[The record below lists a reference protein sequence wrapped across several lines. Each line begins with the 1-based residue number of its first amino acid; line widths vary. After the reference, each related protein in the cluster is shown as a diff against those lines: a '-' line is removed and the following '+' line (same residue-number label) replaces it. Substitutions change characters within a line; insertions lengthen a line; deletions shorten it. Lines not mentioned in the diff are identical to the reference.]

1 MTTRRSIAYNM
12 TKMVVLLTLIMGLVL
27 GMVQVVWDYY
37 QRLDTLYKRVGEVVN
52 SIEKAATKAV
62 YTFDDELAAEIAAG
76 LFEFQPI
83 NSVIIKDENQKIM
96 TTLVRYK
103 GPLPYYE
110 ISQYFFNEKYFFERP
125 LWFQGATNN
134 IIGTLIIEFSP
145 HETVATFLNRSLTI
159 LGGALLQSFLISILL
174 LFVFYQTVT
183 RPLHRLAH
191 DFKQIDPAQPSNSS
205 LTLPDSL
212 TDTEFAEVTEAG
224 NKLLRVIGSYLRS
237 KDIAEAQLITQKEET
252 ERYLSIAEAII
263 LKLDKHGC
271 IEMMNQRGLNL
282 LGYEPIDIIGRDWFD
297 IAIPPEDHRRIR
309 RAYTRLL
316 NTADEDGGSNS
327 AYFENE
333 IITKNGERRLV
344 FWHNAVERDQFG
356 QIEGIL
362 SSGQDITARKNAEEA
377 LRASEGSLRAIIE
390 ATSEGFVIADLD
402 RRQIT
407 DVNTAL
413 HTMLGYKR
421 EDLFKHPLTYFIHPD
436 DLHKWE
442 ARRERARETPH
453 QSYEMRLL
461 TKSGEALSVEVNAS
475 ALPKAPNEN
484 QHSVAFI
491 TDITERKKQE
501 AHQKELEKQLRQAQK
516 METVGT
522 LAGGIAHDFNNIL
535 TPILGYSSLLTARIP
550 EDDPNHARIQ
560 QIAKSANRAANM
572 VKQILTFSRRAEGEM
587 ASTDIA
593 EVVHEAMQLVHSTLP
608 SHIEI
613 KTQIP
618 DHCAPVIADSTQIQQ
633 MILNLCTNAQHA
645 MDAEGGVLEVSLEE
659 TVVTPQMAELSPP
672 LHVGRYLK
680 LTVSD
685 TGAGMDED
693 TLTRMFDPF
702 FTTKKSGE
710 GTGLGLSMV
719 HGIVQKHQ
727 GDIQVK
733 STLGQGSVFSVF
745 LPITDIQPA
754 AENPNLARPQ
764 GHQERILIVDD
775 ERINTEFLE
784 ELLDESGYQHQSF
797 TDSIEA
803 LDDFVSYP
811 DKYQM
816 ILTDQTMPRMTG
828 DQLVK
833 AVREISPDIP
843 IIMMSGYD
851 TKINMDNAHEFG
863 VDYFIQKPVSIEE
876 LTQVMDQLLETDVQ
890 DDRPLT

>member
-1 MTTRRSIAYNM
+1 MATRRSIAYNM
-12 TKMVVLLTLIMGLVL
+12 TKMVVLLTLVMGLVL

-103 GPLPYYE
+103 GPLPYRKL
-110 ISQYFFNEKYFFERP
+110 SGYFFKERYFFERP
-125 LWFQGATNN
+125 LWFQGTTNN

-159 LGGALLQSFLISILL
+159 LGGALLQSFLLSILL

-183 RPLHRLAH
+183 KPLHRLAH
-191 DFKQIDPAQPSNSS
+191 DFKQIDPAQPSISS
-205 LTLPDSL
+205 LTLPSSL
-212 TDTEFAEVTEAG
+212 ANTEFAEVTEAG

-282 LGYEPIDIIGRDWFD
+282 LGYDPVDIIGRDWFD
-297 IAIPPEDHRRIR
+297 IAIPPEDHRRVR

-316 NTADEDGGSNS
+316 NTAGQEKGNNS

-333 IITKNGERRLV
+333 IITKNGDRRLI

-402 RRQIT
+402 RSQII

-413 HTMLGYKR
+413 YTMLGYKR
-421 EDLFKHPLTYFIHPD
+421 EDLFKYPLTRFIHPD
-436 DLHKWE
+436 DHHKWE
-442 ARRERARETPH
+442 TRRERARHIPH

-461 TKSGEALSVEVNAS
+461 TKSGEAISVEVNAS

-484 QHSVAFI
+484 QHSVAFV
-491 TDITERKKQE
+491 TDITERKQQE
-501 AHQKELEKQLRQAQK
+501 AHQKELETQLRQAQK
-516 METVGT
+516 METIGT

-535 TPILGYSSLLTARIP
+535 TPILGYSSLLTSRIP

-593 EVVHEAMQLVHSTLP
+593 EVVKEAMELVHSTIP

-613 KTQIP
+613 NADIP

-645 MDAEGGVLEVSLEE
+645 MDGEGGVLDVRLEE
-659 TVVTPQMAELSPP
+659 TMVTPKMAELSPP

-680 LTVSD
+680 LTVRD

-693 TLTRMFDPF
+693 TLTRVYDPF
-702 FTTKKSGE
+702 FTTKKGGE

-727 GDIQVK
+727 GDIQVR
-733 STLGQGSVFSVF
+733 SRVGQGTVFTVF
-745 LPITDIQPA
+745 LPVTDIQP
-754 AENPNLARPQ
+754 EPETPDLNRPQ
-764 GHQERILIVDD
+764 GHHERILIVDD

-784 ELLDESGYQHQSF
+784 ELLDETGYQHQSF

-876 LTQVMDQLLETDVQ
+876 LTQVMNQLLETEG
-890 DDRPLT
+890 REEKTLT

>member
-1 MTTRRSIAYNM
+1 MTTRRSIAYKM
-12 TKMVVLLTLIMGLVL
+12 TKMVVLLTLVMGLIL
-27 GMVQVVWDYY
+27 GTVQVVWDYY

-62 YTFDDELAAEIAAG
+62 YTFDDELASEIAAG

-83 NSVIIKDENQKIM
+83 TSVIIKDENQKIM

-103 GPLPYYE
+103 GPLPYRK
-110 ISQYFFNEKYFFERP
+110 ISRHFFKEKYFFERP
-125 LWFQGATNN
+125 LWFQGVTNHV
-134 IIGTLIIEFSP
+134 IGTLIIEFSP
-145 HETVATFLNRSLTI
+145 HETVATFLYRSLTI
-159 LGGALLQSFLISILL
+159 LGGALLQSFLVSILL

-183 RPLHRLAH
+183 KPLHRLAH
-191 DFKQIDPAQPSNSS
+191 DFKQIDPAQPSNAALS
-205 LTLPDSL
+205 LPETLA
-212 TDTEFAEVTEAG
+212 DTEFAEVTEAG

-282 LGYEPIDIIGRDWFD
+282 LGYMAIDIIGRDWFD
-297 IAIPPEDHRRIR
+297 IAIPPEDHRRVR
-309 RAYTRLL
+309 RAYNRLL
-316 NTADEDGGSNS
+316 TANNEDGELDETA

-333 IITKNGERRLV
+333 IITKNGERRLI

-402 RRQIT
+402 RSQIV

-413 HTMLGYKR
+413 YTMLGYKR
-421 EDLFKHPLTYFIHPD
+421 EDLFKYPLTKFIHPD
-436 DLHKWE
+436 DHYKIE
-442 ARRERARETPH
+442 ARRQRAHQIPH
-453 QSYEMRLL
+453 QSYEMRML
-461 TKSGEALSVEVNAS
+461 TKNGDAIDVEVNAS

-516 METVGT
+516 METIGT

-535 TPILGYSSLLTARIP
+535 TPILGYSSLLTSRIP

-593 EVVHEAMQLVHSTLP
+593 EVVKEAMQLVHSTIP

-613 KTQIP
+613 KARIP
-618 DHCAPVIADSTQIQQ
+618 NHCAPVIADSTQIQQ

-645 MDAEGGVLEVSLEE
+645 MDEEGGVLDVTLEE
-659 TVVTPQMAELSPP
+659 TQVNAKMAALSPP
-672 LHVGRYLK
+672 LHEGRYLK
-680 LTVSD
+680 LIVQDS
-685 TGAGMDED
+685 GAGMDDE
-693 TLTRMFDPF
+693 TLTRVFDPF

-719 HGIVQKHQ
+719 HGIVQKHK
-727 GDIQVK
+727 GDIQVQ
-733 STLGQGSVFSVF
+733 STLGKGSVFTVF
-745 LPITDIQPA
+745 LPVTDIPPVVETSDLQ
-754 AENPNLARPQ
+754 RPH
-764 GHQERILIVDD
+764 GHNERVLIVDD

-784 ELLDESGYQHQSF
+784 ELMDETGYQHQSF

-811 DKYQM
+811 DKYHM

-876 LTQVMDQLLETDVQ
+876 LTQVMNQLLEN
-890 DDRPLT
+890 DD